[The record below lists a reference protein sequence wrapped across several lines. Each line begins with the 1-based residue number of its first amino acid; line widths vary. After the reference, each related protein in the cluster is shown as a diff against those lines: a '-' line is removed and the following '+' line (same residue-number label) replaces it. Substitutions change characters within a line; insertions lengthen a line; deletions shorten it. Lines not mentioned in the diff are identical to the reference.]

1 MEATNSD
8 NSAGHQVNSEI
19 HIIRVANMED
29 RHSISEPRPVF
40 CRGNSLPPVWE
51 IDVVRDGT
59 VVIDTFKLDNEVLPP
74 RRNKKGKVVW
84 RLPDSVEKLVGPVR
98 FFREELGQF
107 EQLTHL
113 ALININ
119 ECTFL
124 TSYSSWPAN
133 IQSLATAIF
142 RDRRQAPHSGD
153 I

>member
-1 MEATNSD
+1 MIDDGSDLFGDFCVGVANNSRCRNHEITSRQLEATNSD

-98 FFREELGQF
+98 FLREELGQF
-107 EQLTHL
+107 E
-113 ALININ
+113 N
-119 ECTFL
+119 
-124 TSYSSWPAN
+124 
-133 IQSLATAIF
+133 
-142 RDRRQAPHSGD
+142 
-153 I
+153 